1 MDKLNIQSFIKEHYD
16 KLTNEQM
23 ALSLNVT
30 RRDIGANIVALKRK
44 KELSD
49 DIIKFSDFN
58 IVVNHY
64 NSVINKFSN
73 KCGDEKEKTRIKIK
87 TAIENSGVGFDNP
100 IVSLPFEDLKMELKL
115 LSEVSKKFKFIGCE
129 RDKQTYKNMLTNI
142 VKNDLTIN
150 TYFGNIGDLLITRK
164 TNSIS
169 HLILD
174 YCGQFGMHY
183 KDIQYTME
191 NDLVEVNGIIA
202 LTFNNRISIGTEYIY
217 NLMEKLNPRT
227 DVDDDKRVI
236 HSIKTF
242 INRIGGLKYAIEEVF
257 KYKDKEKA
265 SMVLVIIK
273 RVG

>member
-30 RRDIGANIVALKRK
+30 RRNIGANIVALKRK

-129 RDKQTYKNMLTNI
+129 RDKQTYKNMLSNI

>member
-1 MDKLNIQSFIKEHYD
+1 MDKLTIQSFIKEHYG
-16 KLTNEQM
+16 KLTNEEM
-23 ALSLNVT
+23 ALSLNES
-30 RRDIGANIVALKRK
+30 RRNIGANIVALKRK

-73 KCGDEKEKTRIKIK
+73 KCGDEKEKTRIKLK
-87 TAIENSGVGFDNP
+87 NAIENSGVGFDNP

-115 LSEVSKKFKFIGCE
+115 LNEVSKKFKIIGCE

-142 VKNDLTIN
+142 VKNDLTID
-150 TYFGNIGDLLITRK
+150 THFGDIGELLQTRK

-174 YCGQFGMHY
+174 YCGQFGMFY

-191 NDLVEVNGIIA
+191 NDLVELNGIIG

-217 NLMEKLNPRT
+217 ELMEKLNPRT
-227 DVDDDKRVI
+227 DADDDKRVI

-257 KYKDKEKA
+257 KYKDKDKA

>member
-1 MDKLNIQSFIKEHYD
+1 MDKLTIQSFIKEHYG
-16 KLTNEQM
+16 KLTNEEM
-23 ALSLNVT
+23 ASSLNES
-30 RRDIGANIVALKRK
+30 RRNIGANIVALKRK

-129 RDKQTYKNMLTNI
+129 RDKQTYKNMLSNI

>member
-1 MDKLNIQSFIKEHYD
+1 MDKLTIQSFIKEHYG
-16 KLTNEQM
+16 KLTNEEM
-23 ALSLNVT
+23 ALSLNES
-30 RRDIGANIVALKRK
+30 RRNIGANIVALKRK